1 MKLLIKGDMAKIDE
15 LCKEM
20 TKIKEDEKQGVMDN
34 LGKFS
39 STKKWA
45 DFMTKLGGRQALD
58 MSELYDQIAFSYFP
72 VGNDSMELN
81 VPVYIP
87 PIARNLIKGKL
98 VKSMREIFEAHCGK
112 GKVDVRFI
120 SWGDEDIKKV
130 RGKVMENS

>member
-1 MKLLIKGDMAKIDE
+1 MKLLIKGDAAKIREVCIE
-15 LCKEM
+15 LENVKEER
-20 TKIKEDEKQGVMDN
+20 KEGVMDN

-39 STKKWA
+39 TTKKWA
-45 DFMTKLGGRQALD
+45 DFMTRLGGKNALN

-112 GKVDVRFI
+112 GNVEVKFL
-120 SWGDEDIKKV
+120 SWGDEDIKKMQK
-130 RGKVMENS
+130 KVLENS